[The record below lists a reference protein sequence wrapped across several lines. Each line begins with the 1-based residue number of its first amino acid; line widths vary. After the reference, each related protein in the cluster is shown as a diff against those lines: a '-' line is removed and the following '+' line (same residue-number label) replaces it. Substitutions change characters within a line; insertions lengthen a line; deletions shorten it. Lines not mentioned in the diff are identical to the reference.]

1 MLKKF
6 TIYSMSVILVVLIFV
21 GVLSFNVF
29 AEENDKY
36 GGKIRVPIESV
47 SLPRMD
53 PHYIDSIGRKNIG
66 LFIAEP
72 LLRFVEGEYIPVL
85 AEDWEVSADAKTF
98 KIFIRKDVLFHNG
111 KTLTAADVKEN
122 FERISNENLVDAG
135 HLTKVESLNV
145 LDDYTLEVNLSDS
158 NPFFLSKL
166 QEIVIVDPDSWVGIG
181 QDDGVVGTGP
191 FQYDVDSYRAEAS
204 QTLTRFD
211 DYWGG
216 LPYLEEVEIVVT
228 GGKDASRIQLEK
240 GEVHVALFAE
250 LSSANALKDDGM
262 QIIPFGRINW
272 ASVALNQKKLD
283 LPIRQAINYA
293 FNPEAILNSPAVF
306 SGYGILQKT
315 IAYPDTDY
323 YRPELGYSY
332 DPDRARE
339 ILDEAGWVDS
349 GNGIREK
356 NGEKLVLNFPS
367 REGEGWTQA
376 SQMIQS
382 MLRQVGIDSKIMVQP
397 ISTFY
402 SNIRDEEYD
411 WDLAWWLLNAPPEPS
426 ISTINFDARHHWSTI
441 TVTIDELQAKLEE
454 AESTVDADERAELIR
469 ELQQI
474 HHDYAVSAL
483 GVWMKQIHVARP
495 ELNGV
500 KVNSIGHFY
509 NFHNWWLQK

>member
-1 MLKKF
+1 MLKKI
-6 TIYSMSVILVVLIFV
+6 TINSLSVLLVFIIFV
-21 GVLSFNVF
+21 SVLSLNVF

-36 GGKIRVPIESV
+36 GGKIIVPIESV

-72 LLRFVEGEYIPVL
+72 LLRFVGGEYIPVL
-85 AEDWEVSADAKTF
+85 AEDWEVSEDAKTF
-98 KIFIRKDVLFHNG
+98 TIFIRKNVLFHNG
-111 KTLTAADVKEN
+111 KTLTASDVKEN
-122 FERISNENLVDAG
+122 FGRIINKKLVDVG
-135 HLTKVESLNV
+135 HLTTVESLNV
-145 LDDYTLEVNLSDS
+145 LDDYILEINLSES

-166 QEIVIVDPDSWVGIG
+166 QEIVIVDPDSWVDID
-181 QDDGVVGTGP
+181 QDDGVIGTGP
-191 FQYDVDSYRAEAS
+191 FQYDVDSYRAEAK
-204 QTLTRFD
+204 QTLNRFD

-228 GGKDASRIQLEK
+228 GGKDATRIQLEK

-250 LSSANALKDDGM
+250 LSSANAFQSAGM
-262 QIIPFGRINW
+262 QVIPFGRINW
-272 ASVALNQKKLD
+272 ASIALNQKKLG
-283 LPIRQAINYA
+283 LPIRKAINYA
-293 FNPEAILNSPAVF
+293 FNPEVILNSPAVF
-306 SGYGILQKT
+306 AGYGILQKT
-315 IAYPDTDY
+315 IAYPDTDF
-323 YRPELGYSY
+323 YRPELGYGY

-349 GNGIREK
+349 GDGVRQK

-382 MLRQVGIDSKIMVQP
+382 MLRQVGIDSKIIVQP

-426 ISTINFDARHHWSTI
+426 IATINFDARHSWSTI
-441 TVTIDELQAKLEE
+441 TVKIDELQEKLEE
-454 AESTVDADERAELIR
+454 AESTVDVDERAELIR

-474 HHDYAVSAL
+474 HHDYAVSAS
-483 GVWMKQIHVARP
+483 GVWMKQIHVARS
-495 ELNGV
+495 ELQGV